1 MKLMV
6 IATSFAPV
14 HRWMLLPSLY
24 VPCRA
29 FMATSAFRLP
39 SLCAVLSVAAVCLL
53 LVSTR
58 SVSVY
63 AGEEPAASA
72 DIRQEDRPRDVDA
85 GVTYRAGTR
94 LKIPGT
100 DWSFVVP
107 ERWQSNRPEDSELP
121 FLIAEEGRG
130 LGMMF
135 PLIDVTREAVR
146 DHLSQ
151 PLSLLHGLS
160 FIPAGIE
167 VETETSITRSYQS
180 EGVVGQAL
188 AALGP
193 ENACVIYF
201 VMGPPEEAAG
211 FEAMLERLRQSTRFD
226 DLLSGREI
234 GL

>member
-1 MKLMV
+1 
-6 IATSFAPV
+6 
-14 HRWMLLPSLY
+14 MLLPSLY

-29 FMATSAFRLP
+29 FVATAAFRLP
-39 SLCAVLSVAAVCLL
+39 SVCAILSVAAVCLM
-53 LVSTR
+53 LVSTHFT
-58 SVSVY
+58 SAY
-63 AGEEPAASA
+63 AVLEPAVPT

-85 GVTYRAGTR
+85 GVTYHAGTR

-107 ERWQSNRPEDSELP
+107 NRWQSNRPEDSELP
-121 FLIAEEGRG
+121 FLIAEEGKG

-135 PLIDVTREAVR
+135 PLTNVTREAVR

-160 FIPAGIE
+160 FIPSSIE
-167 VETETSITRSYQS
+167 VETETSITRAYQG

-193 ENACVIYF
+193 GNACVIYF
-201 VMGPPEEAAG
+201 VMGPPEEASG
-211 FEAMLERLRQSTRFD
+211 FEAMLEQLRQSTHFD

>member
-1 MKLMV
+1 
-6 IATSFAPV
+6 
-14 HRWMLLPSLY
+14 MLFPSLY

-29 FMATSAFRLP
+29 FVATAAFRLH
-39 SLCAVLSVAAVCLL
+39 SVCAFLSVAAVCIM
-53 LVSTR
+53 LVSTHFT
-58 SVSVY
+58 SAY
-63 AGEEPAASA
+63 ASLEPAVPT

-107 ERWQSNRPEDSELP
+107 NRWQSNRPEDSELP
-121 FLIAEEGRG
+121 FLIAEEGKG

-135 PLIDVTREAVR
+135 PLTDVTREAVR

-160 FIPAGIE
+160 FIPAGTE
-167 VETETSITRSYQS
+167 VETATSITRAYQG

-193 ENACVIYF
+193 GNACVIYF
-201 VMGPPEEAAG
+201 VMGPPEEASG
-211 FEAMLERLRQSTRFD
+211 FEAMLEQLRQSTHFD